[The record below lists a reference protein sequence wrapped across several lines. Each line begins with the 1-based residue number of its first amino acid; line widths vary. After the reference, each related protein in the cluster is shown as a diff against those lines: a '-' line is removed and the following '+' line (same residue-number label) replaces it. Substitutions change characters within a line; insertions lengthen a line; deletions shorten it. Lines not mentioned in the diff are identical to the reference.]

1 MDEASVSAALDDIR
15 SLVGADGADF
25 ELVGVDATDRTVSL
39 RLVLDGVDCHECV
52 MPRSLLEDIAGDMLR
67 RRLPELAGLVIDD
80 PRERPG
86 YVSPDAH

>member
-1 MDEASVSAALDDIR
+1 MDEASVSAAVDDIR
-15 SLVGADGADF
+15 GLVGGDGADF
-25 ELVGVDATDRTVSL
+25 ELIGLDESERTVSL

-67 RRLPELAGLVIDD
+67 RRFPEMAGLVIDD